1 MDTIDLHLDND
12 NELLFKVVVEGTNQG
27 TARCRLMLEKNDFSY
42 VFNGDVS
49 TDGEVSVSIPTM
61 KSNLTEGN
69 YQAHLEVLVDDR
81 IFVPLTFNANFK
93 QSVKVTAEAVT
104 RKQKTKMKA
113 SASIVSA
120 PKKASVIAEEKKESN
135 KTKKARSID
144 IAKLSNS
151 QKKKLI
157 EMLEERKAR

>member
-61 KSNLTEGN
+61 KSNLAEGN

-120 PKKASVIAEEKKESN
+120 PKKASVIAEEKKEAN
-135 KTKKARSID
+135 KAKKSRSID

>member
-120 PKKASVIAEEKKESN
+120 PKKASVIAEEK
-135 KTKKARSID
+135 
-144 IAKLSNS
+144 
-151 QKKKLI
+151 
-157 EMLEERKAR
+157 

>member
-1 MDTIDLHLDND
+1 M
-12 NELLFKVVVEGTNQG
+12 
-27 TARCRLMLEKNDFSY
+27 
-42 VFNGDVS
+42 FNGDVS

-135 KTKKARSID
+135 KTKKSRSID